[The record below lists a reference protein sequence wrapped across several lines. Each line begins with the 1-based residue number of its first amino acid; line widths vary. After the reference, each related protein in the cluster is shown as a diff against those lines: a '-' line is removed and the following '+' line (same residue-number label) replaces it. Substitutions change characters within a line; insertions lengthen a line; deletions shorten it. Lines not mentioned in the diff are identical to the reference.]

1 MKDDALWKIFST
13 YIRLRDADTNGNIRC
28 ATSGRVCHWS
38 DSDAGHFISRRH
50 MATKYD
56 ERNVHA
62 QSRHD
67 NRFQA
72 GRQYEF
78 GLYIDQKYGAGTAT
92 ALLVASRQLSKLGTF
107 EIKALTKYYK
117 EQVELLKK
125 EKGL

>member
-1 MKDDALWKIFST
+1 MKDDGLWKVFSL
-13 YIRLRDADTNGNIRC
+13 YIRLRDADSNGNIRC
-28 ATSGRVCHWS
+28 ATSGRVCHYT
-38 DSDAGHFISRRH
+38 DADAGHFISRRH

-67 NRFQA
+67 NRFQG

-78 GLYIDQKYGAGTAT
+78 SLYIDKKYGHGTAIK
-92 ALLVASRQLSKLGTF
+92 LHIASRQLSKLGAF
-107 EIKALTKYYK
+107 EIKELTKHYK
-117 EQVELLKK
+117 KEVQRLKK